1 MAPVLQNNIEVTMA
15 MKGAPQSL
23 ETEVAQKQSLK
34 KRPLNDSA
42 VEQNRA
48 VLYPL
53 NSSTPW
59 SLAEPHHTGWH
70 SRLDPQSSS

>member
-48 VLYPL
+48 VL
-53 NSSTPW
+53 
-59 SLAEPHHTGWH
+59 
-70 SRLDPQSSS
+70 